1 MNCAT
6 ARTLCLPSLGG
17 VQIICADRA
26 QISQAEDA
34 FSKLVQSLDLL
45 SYVHTERI
53 RTTEAWV
60 LKCALQ
66 QDIRQ
71 SWLPDHDST
80 KLFETLGH
88 NRQSSLDRDVDR
100 EVLVS
105 LLAAPLAF
113 AFSDVASLASAVRV
127 RRYIVTDSRKTALA
141 FKTQAAERPEAYWHY
156 DEDRGFILNPG
167 ANLID
172 ALVSAT
178 QPEATGKLYDF
189 SCYRAS
195 EYVILLGLARELQ
208 QHNPE
213 LFDELQTYNQ
223 YHAIRSGQFHDV
235 FLIEYGLEQALPVRY
250 YVPGDRLWFRNPDAH
265 SSDASGFEGSWVIY
279 MGGGLFSNFWRR
291 DDPFTLESKCVEV
304 FHWRHGTYTDAEG
317 ELRIDEERVTAHCRD
332 TFADPEKTQ
341 SVLQRMIRL
350 RDPKGVYADG
360 GCIDSTREYPR
371 AATGHGCELSLP
383 QLPEHLRAITP
394 AIAKSSRR

>member
-1 MNCAT
+1 MP
-6 ARTLCLPSLGG
+6 LLGG
-17 VQIICADRA
+17 VQIVCTDR
-26 QISQAEDA
+26 SQVSHNQDA
-34 FSKLVQSLDLL
+34 LEQLVHGLGL
-45 SYVHTERI
+45 SECVHIERI

-60 LKCALQ
+60 LKGALRHDVQ
-66 QDIRQ
+66 QA
-71 SWLPDHDST
+71 WVPDHDT
-80 KLFETLGH
+80 TRLYETLGH
-88 NRQSSLDRDVDR
+88 ARQSSLDRDVDR
-100 EVLVS
+100 EILTA

-113 AFSDVASLASAVRV
+113 AFSDTASLTSAIRV
-127 RRYIVTDSRKTALA
+127 RRHIVIDSRKTALA
-141 FKTQAAERPEAYWHY
+141 FKTQAAERPDVYWQY

-167 ANLID
+167 VNLIQ

-208 QHNPE
+208 QNNPA
-213 LFDELQTYNQ
+213 LFRELQTYNQ

-235 FLIEYGLEQALPVRY
+235 FLIEYGLEQPLPVRY
-250 YVPGDRLWFRNPDAH
+250 YVPGDRLWFRNPDAY
-265 SSDASGFEGSWVIY
+265 SSDASGYEGSWVIY

-291 DDPFTLESKCVEV
+291 DDPYTLESKCVEV

-317 ELRIDEERVTAHCRD
+317 DLRIDEDRVTAHCQD
-332 TFADPEKTQ
+332 TFADPGKTQ

-350 RDPKGVYADG
+350 RDPKGVYAEG

-371 AATGHGCELSLP
+371 AATGHGCELRLP
-383 QLPEHLRAITP
+383 QLPEHLRNTAPTLTRGV
-394 AIAKSSRR
+394 SR